1 MTVWDSMALNAQ
13 HTEREIGDESNI
25 NKPDIAMR
33 CAECDCANGGDECNW
48 FGSPMAIITAL
59 RAEIDRCHERLEI
72 KRMHRMDLATGET
85 TPVDVPLQE
94 RASLP
99 DGIDCRDET
108 IRLLRDNIETLRNNN
123 AQLLAQLRELAQD
136 GEPVHGS
143 TTEPENAACQPAG
156 VSGPLLPCPF
166 CGGEAVYTSRGS
178 GSFAAEAMEMDE
190 MHWVYCSSQEC
201 LADFGM
207 CETAEEAIAGWN
219 RRPASQSHAILSAIA
234 AEKATWPHAGVMH
247 AAARDAC
254 DNIATRIKQLMGD
267 A

>member
-1 MTVWDSMALNAQ
+1 MSIWDSMALNAP

-25 NKPDIAMR
+25 KKPDIAMR

-72 KRMHRMDLATGET
+72 KRMHRMNLATGET
-85 TPVDVPLQE
+85 TPVDIPLQE

-108 IRLLRDNIETLRNNN
+108 IRLLRDNIETLRSNN

-136 GEPVHGS
+136 GKPAPGS
-143 TTEPENAACQPAG
+143 TTESENATCPSAG
-156 VSGPLLPCPF
+156 GF
-166 CGGEAVYTSRGS
+166 G
-178 GSFAAEAMEMDE
+178 AAT
-190 MHWVYCSSQEC
+190 WQ
-201 LADFGM
+201 
-207 CETAEEAIAGWN
+207 N
-219 RRPASQSHAILSAIA
+219 ILTAIA
-234 AEKATWPHAGVMH
+234 AEKANWPHNGVMH
-247 AAARDAC
+247 DAARMAC
-254 DNIATRIKQLMGD
+254 DNIAARIKQLMGD